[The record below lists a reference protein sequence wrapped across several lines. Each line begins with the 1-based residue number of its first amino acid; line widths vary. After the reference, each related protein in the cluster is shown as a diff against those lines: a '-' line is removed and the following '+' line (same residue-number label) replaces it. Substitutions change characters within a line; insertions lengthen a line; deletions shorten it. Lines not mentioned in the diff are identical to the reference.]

1 MPKGGKYRAKG
12 HESYR
17 SKGTGTYAKGRKI
30 SSKGV
35 NVKYADGGANKVSGR
50 KKEA

>member
-1 MPKGGKYRAKG
+1 MRATGSRKGSTRYNT
-12 HESYR
+12 
-17 SKGTGTYAKGRKI
+17 KGTSKYAKGKPV

-50 KKEA
+50 KKS